1 MRSARCKNR
10 STFWNHGWRRETP
23 WRRND
28 SQRNAQ
34 KFCLHTQA
42 TARSGCRNSSVEL
55 PRVDSVWKIAP
66 ALISGNT
73 VIFKPA
79 TLTPF
84 TGARV
89 IQVFEQAGIPAGV
102 LNMIVGSG
110 SQVGD
115 ELLQHPDVRAISFT
129 GSTK

>member
-1 MRSARCKNR
+1 LNSWLEKGDALAAKTIPSEMPKILLTTLKQPLGVVA
-10 STFWNHGWRRETP
+10 G
-23 WRRND
+23 
-28 SQRNAQ
+28 
-34 KFCLHTQA
+34 
-42 TARSGCRNSSVEL
+42 NSSVEF
-55 PRVDSVWKIAP
+55 PRVDSRLEIAP

-110 SQVGD
+110 S
-115 ELLQHPDVRAISFT
+115 R
-129 GSTK
+129 